1 MGSSSLIR
9 DWARNHLVGSM
20 ESYPLDHQGSFRT
33 ARFIENSKVYSPDYK
48 TYFYSEVLWPSQQVG
63 IESGQCTVWEEEIR
77 DRIKISKMEL
87 RDSWPLGSTAL
98 FFGATSLLFSVLACR
113 KYLLCYDKIG
123 LVSPVTSPIL
133 LITLDHLCYFFVQGV
148 HPTGVHRPTY
158 ALEKH
163 LGVCT
168 SSVLKFHWPGILR
181 STLSFSLA

>member
-48 TYFYSEVLWPSQQVG
+48 TYFYSEVLWPAQQVG

-87 RDSWPLGSTAL
+87 RDSWSLGSRAL
-98 FFGATSLLFSVLACR
+98 FFAATSLLFSVLACR
-113 KYLLCYDKIG
+113 KYLLYYDK
-123 LVSPVTSPIL
+123 
-133 LITLDHLCYFFVQGV
+133 
-148 HPTGVHRPTY
+148 
-158 ALEKH
+158 
-163 LGVCT
+163 
-168 SSVLKFHWPGILR
+168 SVLCPRSCLPFYWLLWTIFAIFLYKGFTQLEFIDPHMLWKNILVCAQAVFWNF
-181 STLSFSLA
+181 TDLAS